1 MAQQDRSQTLD
12 APETSALRW
21 SSMWTALRPL
31 MRRLLGVARTP
42 TYYLPWLGRPGL
54 ECVLLLS
61 NVESRF
67 SPEFNRG
74 PFAVTVTQYGADG
87 NIARRYA
94 VSLADCAETV
104 ELRLESAPGGCG
116 FAVVGG
122 ERLQSDL
129 YVTLSDGKTYTATH
143 GRGEF
148 IETYPL
154 RARLALAAIGRLL
167 ALFGRALPAF
177 VRDQYAYI
185 GRDHQSHLLLMNL
198 SNIPNR
204 VRVAA
209 SGDGRLFGV
218 RLIALP
224 PMGSQLLDVR
234 NLSPEATGST
244 GVWRLRL
251 EGNAWFNLYIV
262 GAGARGLAGP
272 LSLMHVK

>member
-1 MAQQDRSQTLD
+1 
-12 APETSALRW
+12 
-21 SSMWTALRPL
+21 MWTALRPL
-31 MRRLLGVARTP
+31 MRRLLGVTRTP
-42 TYYLPWLGRPGL
+42 TYYLPWLERPGL
-54 ECVLLLS
+54 ECALVLS

-67 SPEFNRG
+67 RPEFKQG
-74 PFAVTVTQYGADG
+74 PFAVAVTQYDADG
-87 NIARRYA
+87 NIARHYA
-94 VSLADCAETV
+94 VSLADCVEAV
-104 ELRLESAPGGCG
+104 ELRLEPAPGGCG
-116 FAVVGG
+116 FAVVEG

-154 RARLALAAIGRLL
+154 RARLALAVIGGLL
-167 ALFGRALPAF
+167 APFGRALPAF
-177 VRDQYAYI
+177 VRNQYAYI

-204 VRVAA
+204 LRVAA
-209 SGDGRLFGV
+209 SGDGRLIGARV
-218 RLIALP
+218 IALP
-224 PMGSQLLDVR
+224 PMGSYLLDLR
-234 NLSPEATGST
+234 SLSPAAADST
-244 GVWRLRL
+244 AVWRLRL